1 MLTNI
6 SVGDFSQQ
14 SPPKQWGICCKSF
27 HFFELR
33 AGMFLLLF
41 FLKLKIVKRK
51 SHINRTSISDIIF
64 LMMSN
69 AGMTQEQAATTLD
82 SILAYMKQHG
92 TDSIAK
98 LARCV
103 FGGNRRNENASLN

>member
-1 MLTNI
+1 MGNLLQII
-6 SVGDFSQQ
+6 S
-14 SPPKQWGICCKSF
+14 
-27 HFFELR
+27 FFRTEGWHVF
-33 AGMFLLLF
+33 AFI
-41 FLKLKIVKRK
+41 FLKLQIVKRK

-98 LARCV
+98 LARSV